1 MSAVL
6 KEVEKK
12 EVVPSLAPDRMQVGD
27 FVRQVVCVTVEV
39 GTRPEWLLDPKF
51 WAHVANKV
59 RPYDRIEARCDDGE
73 FFAEYL
79 VLQRGPQWLKV
90 KQLSMHKLGA
100 DVVEDGVNLTH
111 DVMFL
116 GPKLKWCVV
125 RKSDKARVQ
134 EGIEDKAEAFAAA
147 HRFSAA

>member
-6 KEVEKK
+6 KQEQEKI
-12 EVVPSLAPDRMQVGD
+12 PSLAPDRMQVGD

-39 GTRPEWLLDPKF
+39 GTKPEWLLDPQF

-90 KQLSMHKLGA
+90 VPLSMHKLGA
-100 DVVEDGVNLTH
+100 DMANEDEPTKH
-111 DVMFL
+111 KVMWL
-116 GPKLKWCVV
+116 GPKLKFCVI
-125 RKSDKARVQ
+125 RKSDSARVQ
-134 EGIEDKAEAFAAA
+134 EGIEAKADAYVAA
-147 HRFSAA
+147 HRFDAA